1 MAIKIGVQF
10 HPQHCTMSDLRS
22 AWTAA
27 EALDVG
33 GD

>member
-1 MAIKIGVQF
+1 MGTKIGVQC
-10 HPQHCTMSDLRS
+10 HPQHCTMADLRA